1 MFKVSNTVPG
11 FRVGT
16 VNDEPGFRI
25 QDFASSSKSYEMP
38 LPGGLLAGNPYL
50 RIANNPRDIDT
61 WGASDA
67 ASAFPF
73 GSGAM
78 PSVFPPRTRSAWVSP
93 TVAGGL
99 QSASAVDAQELCR
112 GVGRAGP
119 YCLYQCPN
127 GDWVSSPLYPTGPCP
142 PFIVPGI
149 GTSPWEGPANSR

>member
-25 QDFASSSKSYEMP
+25 QDFASPSKSYEMP
-38 LPGGLLAGNPYL
+38 LPGGLPAGNPYL
-50 RIANNPRDIDT
+50 RIANNPRAIDT

-67 ASAFPF
+67 APASPF
-73 GSGAM
+73 GSGVM
-78 PSVFPPRTRSAWVSP
+78 PSVPAPQTRSAWVSPP

-99 QSASAVDAQELCR
+99 QSPSAVDATEELCR

-119 YCLYQCPN
+119 YCLYQCPT
-127 GDWVSSPLYPTGPCP
+127 GQWIYTPQYPSGPCP
-142 PFIVPGI
+142 PVQVRGI
-149 GTSPWEGPANSR
+149 GTFPWGV